1 MNEWNGLFVHCLLHW
16 KLKFSNYG
24 VIGYEFSAQWTHPF
38 HLISFINS
46 TIHPF
51 LLSSI
56 NNQKAKLTKWRNENI
71 PEWSS
76 AAAEGWSPAIT
87 NNKSKEE
94 GSTPSIHFNQPTTN
108 QFRPKQRLEL
118 ILVELVARLFF
129 NWMEANPCCPIEQE
143 ERRKKNKPTLPFQ
156 QFSSFLMAHS
166 GPTKRRVAEWACRA
180 AGPLGEP
187 FHSFSC
193 MPLIDCLLLSATT
206 NQLTYFASFISL
218 IVFSG
223 PPINLFHFFQSIHLL
238 IRELMKKWEIVGPLY
253 SNRPTSTNQ
262 KLFNNFI
269 VLIY

>member
-1 MNEWNGLFVHCLLHW
+1 MVCG
-16 KLKFSNYG
+16 
-24 VIGYEFSAQWTHPF
+24 
-38 HLISFINS
+38 
-46 TIHPF
+46 
-51 LLSSI
+51 
-56 NNQKAKLTKWRNENI
+56 WRSK
-71 PEWSS
+71 P
-76 AAAEGWSPAIT
+76 IT
-87 NNKSKEE
+87 NHSVIKRKVNFSFMEE
-94 GSTPSIHFNQPTTN
+94 AAKGSHSAINQLKN
-108 QFRPKQRLEL
+108 QSF
-118 ILVELVARLFF
+118 
-129 NWMEANPCCPIEQE
+129 
-143 ERRKKNKPTLPFQ
+143 PFQ